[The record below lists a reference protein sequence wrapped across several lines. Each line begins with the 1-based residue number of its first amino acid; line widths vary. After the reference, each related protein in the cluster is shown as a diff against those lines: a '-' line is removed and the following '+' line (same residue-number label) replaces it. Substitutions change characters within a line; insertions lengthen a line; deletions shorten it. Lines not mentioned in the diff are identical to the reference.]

1 MQPLSNC
8 FLKETNKFIVNNLN
22 IENIKK
28 LYVTGNYFC
37 SLKPFENIEFNQLEE
52 FFMKG
57 DKNKGYLTDI
67 KEINF
72 LQGKANIE
80 KIVLKQNKINNVEE
94 LVNIISNFP
103 KLKIL
108 NLEDNHI
115 EKEKIEKVLEQLKEK
130 GFKDL
135 NIVYN

>member
-1 MQPLSNC
+1 
-8 FLKETNKFIVNNLN
+8 
-22 IENIKK
+22 
-28 LYVTGNYFC
+28 
-37 SLKPFENIEFNQLEE
+37 
-52 FFMKG
+52 MKG

-67 KEINF
+67 KEVNF
-72 LQGKANIE
+72 LKGKTNIE

-108 NLEDNHI
+108 NLEDNNI

-135 NIVYN
+135 NIVNN